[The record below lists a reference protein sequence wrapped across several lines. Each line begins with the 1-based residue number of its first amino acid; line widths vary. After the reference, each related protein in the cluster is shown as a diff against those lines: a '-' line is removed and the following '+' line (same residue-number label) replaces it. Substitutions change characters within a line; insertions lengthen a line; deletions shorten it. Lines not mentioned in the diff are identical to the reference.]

1 MRSTTSLAAIAFL
14 ASSVLAV
21 PNILARTTDGLTP
34 WVTVDDDGTAHT
46 VTPYVTTVDGATSTV
61 SAAPNDITGTVFTQT
76 SYGKIT
82 TSTGSAPIA
91 TATAKDGAGSFAV
104 CSNKDGTDAPWCS
117 PNDGASLYPGTTYY
131 FVWDSSY
138 FTANTT
144 VQIQGNYFN
153 QTTGET
159 TTQAFQSDKMVASWG
174 FWALTVD
181 SSLMLG
187 KSSGQ
192 NISVQITALNTTTST
207 SSKSYKGPTVLVT
220 NTPTYHAPA
229 AKLPSGAALYIGLPV
244 IFGFVALCLI
254 GTCIWNKKQRRI
266 TLGNV
271 MSRTRFGHGL
281 GSKPRGGLTKRQKEQ
296 KAAERVVLMERE
308 IEASGGQVYRDEPAH
323 QEANHQRYSDVPRR
337 DSDALGS
344 LAGTPVEDRRMHF
357 DRPGTGDGHTEAE
370 RNYFRDE
377 MRRQDRDRL

>member
-14 ASSVLAV
+14 ATSVFSM
-21 PNILARTTDGLTP
+21 PNIRARTTDGLTP
-34 WVTVDDDGTAHT
+34 WVTVDDSGTAST
-46 VTPYVTTVDGATSTV
+46 VTPYVTTVDGVTSTV

-91 TATAKDGAGSFAV
+91 TATATDGAGSFGV
-104 CSNKDGTDAPWCS
+104 CNNKDGADAPWCS
-117 PNDGASLYPGTTYY
+117 PNDGSNLYPGTTYY
-131 FVWDSSY
+131 FIWDSSY

-144 VQIQGNYFN
+144 IQIQGNYIN

-181 SSLMLG
+181 KSLMNG
-187 KSSGQ
+187 KSGV
-192 NISVQITALNTTTST
+192 NITTQITAVNVTSST
-207 SSKSYKGPTVLVT
+207 SSKSYKGPTVLIT
-220 NTPTYHAPA
+220 NTPVYHAEP
-229 AKLPSGAALYIGLPV
+229 AKLPNGAALYIGLPV
-244 IFGFVALCLI
+244 IFGFVIICLF
-254 GTCIWNKKQRRI
+254 GTCLWNKKQRRI

-281 GSKPRGGLTKRQKEQ
+281 GKKPSSGLTKRQKEQ
-296 KAAERVVLMERE
+296 KAAERVQLMERE
-308 IEASGGQVYRDEPAH
+308 IVASGGQVYRDEPTNTH
-323 QEANHQRYSDVPRR
+323 YIDLPRR

-344 LAGTPVEDRRMHF
+344 LAGTPTEDRRMEF
-357 DRPGTGDGHTEAE
+357 QQQTGNRDGRERVADGE

-377 MRRQDRDRL
+377 MRRQEQDRL